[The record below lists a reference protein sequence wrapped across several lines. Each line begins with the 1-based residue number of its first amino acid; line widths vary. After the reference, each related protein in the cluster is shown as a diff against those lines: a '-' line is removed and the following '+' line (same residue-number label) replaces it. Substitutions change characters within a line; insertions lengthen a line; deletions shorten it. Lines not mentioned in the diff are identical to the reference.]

1 MENME
6 KTDPVLGE
14 KVRQHMMSIGLE
26 TPMIYEQVKQK
37 NEKKIKTIAKHF
49 NAIMEELGL
58 DMTDDSLIDTPNRV
72 AKMYTREIFFGLNYD
87 NFPKCTQIDNKMNYQ
102 HSFVLERNVNVQ
114 SNCEHHFVVIDGK
127 ATVAYI
133 PKKRVLG
140 LSKLNRIVQF
150 YSKRPQVQER
160 LTEQICEAIKFITE
174 SDDVAVYIDGVHYCV
189 KSRGIQDVTSSTVT
203 LATRGLFAE
212 PDSEVRR
219 EFLNLARMK

>member
-72 AKMYTREIFFGLNYD
+72 AKMYMREIFFGLNYD

>member
-1 MENME
+1 ME
-6 KTDPVLGE
+6 KTDPILGE
-14 KVRQHMMSIGLE
+14 RVRQHMISVGLE
-26 TPMIYEQVKQK
+26 TPMVYEKVQQK
-37 NEKKIKTIAKHF
+37 IEKKIKNIAKHF
-49 NAIMEELGL
+49 QAIMEELGL

-72 AKMYTREIFFGLNYD
+72 AKMYTREIFFGLDYA
-87 NFPKCTQIDNKMNYQ
+87 NFPKCTQIENKMNYQ

-133 PKKRVLG
+133 PKKKVLG

-203 LATRGLFAE
+203 LATRGLFADA
-212 PDSEVRR
+212 DSEVRR